1 MIVNE
6 FIRELGSFFVI
17 EFRGVIVSSRLPTD
31 DGVGVGFCSGFGLF
45 LLAVAH
51 GVAFAVGGAFVLVA
65 ARAANASLVM
75 LVLAVGGA

>member
-1 MIVNE
+1 MRV
-6 FIRELGSFFVI
+6 
-17 EFRGVIVSSRLPTD
+17 D
-31 DGVGVGFCSGFGLF
+31 FCSDFGLF

-65 ARAANASLVM
+65 AWAADASLVV